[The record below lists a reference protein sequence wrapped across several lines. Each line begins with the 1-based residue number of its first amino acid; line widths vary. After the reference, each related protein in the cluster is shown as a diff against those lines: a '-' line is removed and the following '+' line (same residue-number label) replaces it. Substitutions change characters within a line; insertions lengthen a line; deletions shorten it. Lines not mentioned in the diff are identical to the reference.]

1 VDSQRR
7 IMIIVMLPIGRT
19 CR

>member
-1 VDSQRR
+1 
-7 IMIIVMLPIGRT
+7 MIIVMSPSGRT

>member
-1 VDSQRR
+1 
-7 IMIIVMLPIGRT
+7 MIIVMSPIGRT